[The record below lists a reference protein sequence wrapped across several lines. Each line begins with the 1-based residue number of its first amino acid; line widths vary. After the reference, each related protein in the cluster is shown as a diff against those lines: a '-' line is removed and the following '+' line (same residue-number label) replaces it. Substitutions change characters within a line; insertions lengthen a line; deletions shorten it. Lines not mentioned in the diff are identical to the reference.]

1 LDCVLPSIC
10 LQCFDAVGLAAG
22 RASGLYKTEW
32 WGAGMV
38 ICLERA
44 RVCVCVCVS
53 VSVCVCLSVCL
64 SVLLSIGKCYVTNIN
79 EHSLVH

>member
-1 LDCVLPSIC
+1 MDCVLLSIC

-38 ICLERA
+38 ICLER
-44 RVCVCVCVS
+44 VCVCVC
-53 VSVCVCLSVCL
+53 VCVCLSVCL